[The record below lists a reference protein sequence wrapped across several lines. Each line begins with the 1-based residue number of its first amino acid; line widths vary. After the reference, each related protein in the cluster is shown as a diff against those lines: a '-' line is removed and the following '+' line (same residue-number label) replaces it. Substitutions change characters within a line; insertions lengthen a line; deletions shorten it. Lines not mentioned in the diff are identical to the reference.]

1 MKTIVL
7 KYSLSIIVAVII
19 LAACEDSWNEHY
31 TQDEQIVNNDNIE
44 VVNMNAADF
53 LKSKP
58 NFSSLYKLFED
69 EGVISLIKEKDLLY
83 TLLVIDNGSITGNP
97 PSDDNEYLAKSHIS
111 DISLSPSNLYDGQ
124 RILMWNGKYLNVS
137 KVENE
142 NNESTISFNGTKV
155 KKITKVND
163 GYIYEIENYVNSPKS
178 MFELI
183 EDLND
188 DHSIFREMILSRNQM
203 TFDREASL
211 PIGVDNT
218 GSTVYDSVFIVT
230 NPYFDNIN
238 FDLTSEALTATMLVF
253 SNDVVEKALTEAT
266 ENLATW
272 GLQREDS
279 ILSNWIL
286 EAAFYDL
293 RLTKQDFDEN
303 IDLTSIFDR
312 QWRTTVQNVDLDNP
326 ISMSNGV
333 AYNVTDFKIPTN
345 ILIYRIKD
353 YMKWYE
359 FLSDTE
365 KSKYFDADNL
375 TYDKC
380 NTDVDEW
387 SGWPGVYP
395 NITNRVLMYNL
406 TDKERKEYTLN
417 FTGIQ
422 YSEVTQIAKPYLV
435 PPGEYDLCLGFKQK
449 LGHDV
454 DITFNGEFVG
464 TITTSQL
471 TTTTF
476 HYDRGGQGYP
486 EGYTTSKATH
496 SKKSNYDRDGG
507 KVGTVIIG
515 GNEPVEVKITFHGSN
530 VDNGKTLFHHWTLKP
545 TVNCY

>member
-1 MKTIVL
+1 MKTTIL
-7 KYSLSIIVAVII
+7 KYSFSLLI
-19 LAACEDSWNEHY
+19 AALIFNACNDSWDEHY
-31 TQDEQIVNNDNIE
+31 NQDEQIVNNDNIE
-44 VVNMNAADF
+44 VVKMSVVDF
-53 LKSKP
+53 LKSKS
-58 NFSSLYKLFED
+58 NFSSFYKLFED
-69 EGVISLIKEKDLLY
+69 EGLINDIKEKNLLY
-83 TLLVIDNGSITGNP
+83 TLLIVDNSSMTGNP
-97 PSDDNEYLAKSHIS
+97 PSDDTEYLAKSHIS

-142 NNESTISFNGTKV
+142 NKEFTISFNGAKV

-163 GYIYEIENYVNSPKS
+163 GYIYEIEDFVDSPKS

-183 EDLND
+183 KDLNED
-188 DHSIFREMILSRNQM
+188 YSIFRDMILSRNQL

-230 NPYFDNIN
+230 NPYFDAIN
-238 FDLTSEALTATMLVF
+238 FDLNSESLTATMLIF
-253 SNDVVEKALTEAT
+253 PNDVVEKALTEAVK
-266 ENLATW
+266 NLASW

-279 ILSNWIL
+279 VLSNWIL
-286 EAAFYDL
+286 EAAFYNQ

-303 IDLTSIFDR
+303 IDLSSIFKR

-326 ISMSNGV
+326 VSMSNGV
-333 AYNVTDFKIPTN
+333 AYIVTEFKIPTN
-345 ILIYRIKD
+345 VLIYRVKD

-365 KSKYFDADNL
+365 KSLYFDADNL

-380 NTDVDEW
+380 NTDVGEW
-387 SGWPGVYP
+387 SGWPGVFP

-422 YSEVTQIAKPYLV
+422 YSEATQTAKPYLI

-454 DITFNGEFVG
+454 DISFNGEFVG
-464 TITTSQL
+464 TVTASQL
-471 TTTTF
+471 TSTTF

-486 EGYTTSKATH
+486 EGYSTSLATN
-496 SKKSNYDRDGG
+496 SKKGNYDRDGG
-507 KVGTVIIG
+507 KVGTVIIE
-515 GNEPVEVKITFHGSN
+515 GNEPVEVKITFQGLN
-530 VDNGKTLFHHWTLKP
+530 VGNGKTLFHHWTLKP
-545 TVNCY
+545 TNNCY